1 MRIKLREAR
10 KHRIF
15 KQRGTCSLLLIALA
29 VLVLLPAGS
38 QGQEIGL
45 PDTNVIHWAYAAAFG
60 TGIYQLGGDARTFV
74 FRIRPV
80 VRKSFSFQNHLG
92 GRKFYFELRLP
103 VTIGLHEFS
112 LTGLLSPKFQQISFT
127 PGVMLQ
133 IPLLDNWDVQLF
145 GHLGGG
151 AELGDSRDAA
161 WIYWGGVNSRLAFRL
176 FKTDFALLNSVGS
189 FGFNPRTGT
198 SEAISTLVTGLE
210 WNQRL
215 GSLELG
221 TESLSLRTTVLYY
234 YYFEGLDILW
244 NPGRDPV
251 SLSWEWEIGI
261 SLSKKTPI
269 KLWFLSFDRLGIGYR
284 FSPDSR
290 GIRFIS
296 YSVFY

>member
-1 MRIKLREAR
+1 M
-10 KHRIF
+10 
-15 KQRGTCSLLLIALA
+15 QRGTCGLLLTVLAL
-29 VLVLLPAGS
+29 LVFLPAGS

-45 PDTNVIHWAYAAAFG
+45 PDTNMIHWAYAAAFG
-60 TGIYQLGGDARTFV
+60 TGIYQLGEDARTFV

-80 VRKSFSFQNHLG
+80 IRRSFSFQNHLG
-92 GRKFYFELRLP
+92 GRKFYFEIRFP

-112 LTGLLSPKFQQISFT
+112 LNELLSPNIRQVSFT

-133 IPLLDNWDVQLF
+133 MPMLDNWDVQLF
-145 GHLGGG
+145 GNLGGG
-151 AELGDSRDAA
+151 AELGGSRDAA
-161 WIYWGGVNSRLAFRL
+161 WIYWGGINSRLAFRL
-176 FKTDFALLNSVGS
+176 FKTDLALLNSVGS
-189 FGFNPRTGT
+189 FGFNPRIGT

-221 TESLSLRTTVLYY
+221 AEPLSLRTTVLYY
-234 YYFEGLDILW
+234 YHFKGLDILW

-269 KLWFLSFDRLGIGYR
+269 KLWFFSFERLGISYL
-284 FSPDSR
+284 FSPKSS

-296 YSVFY
+296 YSIFY